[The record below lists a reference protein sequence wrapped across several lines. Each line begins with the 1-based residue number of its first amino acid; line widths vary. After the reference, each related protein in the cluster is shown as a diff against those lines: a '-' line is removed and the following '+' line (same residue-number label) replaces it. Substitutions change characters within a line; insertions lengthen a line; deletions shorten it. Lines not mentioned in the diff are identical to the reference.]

1 MNRAAVEHYNE
12 QYWFILIIQSMTIPC
27 GQSHKLSLSHRD
39 STRRPEATTGLSDC
53 LNTDTELLK
62 VMATY
67 FIKVTLVD
75 AGHHSSLW
83 LKDAEFDKLQKGY
96 SQLLD
101 TAGLAN
107 GLIID

>member
-1 MNRAAVEHYNE
+1 MNRAPVE
-12 QYWFILIIQSMTIPC
+12 QYWFIQIYPEYDN
-27 GQSHKLSLSHRD
+27 SLRPSPQTFISHRD
-39 STRRPEATTGLSDC
+39 SIRRPEATTGLSDC

-62 VMATY
+62 VVATY
-67 FIKVTLVD
+67 FIKVTLGN
-75 AGHHSSLW
+75 AGHQSSLW

-96 SQLLD
+96 SQPLD